1 MERYAVAADLFSEAI
16 QAGVW
21 AAMQPEDE
29 LLKVVAADTARA
41 FEEFLD
47 ENPDIRELMNAWAV
61 REESKDAN

>member
-1 MERYAVAADLFSEAI
+1 MERYIIAADLFSEAI

-21 AAMQPEDE
+21 SQMQPEDE

-61 REESKDAN
+61 QEESKDAS